1 MTEHFLITAFVLL
14 LSSDVSEAQSPDRFE
29 FSHPQMGTVFKI
41 VCYAD
46 KEEIAAA
53 AARRAFERVDTL
65 NARYSDYLPESELNR
80 LCARAGTGER
90 VPISRDLWYIL
101 KQSEHYSKAS
111 AGAFDVSIGALSRL
125 WRRARNLKT
134 VPDSARISEALKT
147 TDYRNILL
155 DKRLRLFGLLR
166 LARAEG
172 YTTRPRRHRTG
183 LCRGCV
189 PAHAASQRYP
199 AGFGRCRRRY
209 RARRRAAGKVG
220 LGHRNPSRRQRKKNF
235 VPKKLRHHH
244 IGRAVSLRGAPGPAL
259 FAHHRSA
266 HGLGTDEPPAGYG
279 TGTARHGGR
288 CLGHGVERV
297 GRRRVEENRK
307 ETAGVAGLVFP
318 AAGVRLQN
326 MQDNCCIF
334 NIIQTSENCTP
345 APR

>member
-155 DKRLRLFGLLR
+155 DKRLRLFGPPRYYALLAQKGIQLDLGGIAQGYAADACLR
-166 LARAEG
+166 MLRRSGIRRALADAGGDIALGDAPPGKSGWAIEIPAG
-172 YTTRPRRHRTG
+172 DSAKKTLYLKNCGITTSGARFRYVEHRGLRYSHIIDPRTG
-183 LCRGCV
+183 WGLTNPRLV
-189 PAHAASQRYP
+189 TVLAPHAMEADAWATALSVSGEEGWKKIEKKQP
-199 AGFGRCRRRY
+199 
-209 RARRRAAGKVG
+209 G
-220 LGHRNPSRRQRKKNF
+220 LRVWFSRPQ
-235 VPKKLRHHH
+235 
-244 IGRAVSLRGAPGPAL
+244 
-259 FAHHRSA
+259 
-266 HGLGTDEPPAGYG
+266 E
-279 TGTARHGGR
+279 
-288 CLGHGVERV
+288 
-297 GRRRVEENRK
+297 
-307 ETAGVAGLVFP
+307 
-318 AAGVRLQN
+318 
-326 MQDNCCIF
+326 
-334 NIIQTSENCTP
+334 
-345 APR
+345 